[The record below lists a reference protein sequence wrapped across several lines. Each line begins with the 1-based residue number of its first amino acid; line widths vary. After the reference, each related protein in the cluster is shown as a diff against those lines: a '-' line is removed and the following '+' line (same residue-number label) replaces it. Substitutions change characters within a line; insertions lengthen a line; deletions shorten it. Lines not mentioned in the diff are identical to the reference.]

1 MVSQLDQYRAAA
13 LAASIASQ
21 AAAKRENMLYDAAP
35 DMLAALQG
43 LVAVLDKQLHSPHS
57 AERASPLAQAKAAI
71 AKATG
76 EPA

>member
-1 MVSQLDQYRAAA
+1 MNNAEQYRAAA

-21 AAAKRENMLYDAAP
+21 AQIKRENALYDAAP
-35 DMLAALQG
+35 DMLAALQRI
-43 LVAVLDKQLHSPHS
+43 VAVLDKQVASPHM

-76 EPA
+76 EQS